1 MRPSRNHLFR
11 SLYRDPADVRTIL
24 SMAWTGT
31 LLVLLLLASVAL
43 NIWQYWR
50 RPDRIV
56 VDRSSGRVL
65 MINDREY
72 GETEAVKL
80 GPDKLTNADKQYLA
94 GEFVKAIYQVDP
106 ATRPRDI
113 ERALRMMAPASA
125 LLFARYLKQTGILD
139 KQRAE
144 SWQAVWTPQDISVDG
159 VDPYTVRVIG
169 KQEIT
174 KVIAGATQQ
183 ETRQLTPDAQARGR
197 SAKAGG
203 SQPALG
209 ISRRLVRLQGTR
221 DTGAHRRRRRLN
233 KLRAKEKTMFNH
245 KRYVITLVA
254 LTVVL
259 SAHSAQ
265 GQVKAK
271 RDKAPETT
279 KKESGQPQQRESG
292 ARASVP
298 GHARRAAQ
306 GRLPFR

>member
-1 MRPSRNHLFR
+1 MNDARTIELPPSLDAAAGKAGIAETDQVEECDATVAQSPSPTLF
-11 SLYRDPADVRTIL
+11 RDPADVRTIL

-31 LLVLLLLASVAL
+31 LLVLLLLASVAF

-94 GEFVKAIYQVDP
+94 GEFVKAIYGVDP

-125 LLFARYLKQTGILD
+125 LLFARYLKQTGVLD
-139 KQRAE
+139 KQRSE

-159 VDPYTVRVIG
+159 GDPYTVRVIG
-169 KQEIT
+169 KQEVT

-183 ETRQLTPDAQARGR
+183 ETRQLHLTL
-197 SAKAGG
+197 K
-203 SQPALG
+203 
-209 ISRRLVRLQGTR
+209 
-221 DTGAHRRRRRLN
+221 
-233 KLRAKEKTMFNH
+233 
-245 KRYVITLVA
+245 LVA
-254 LTVVL
+254 
-259 SAHSAQ
+259 
-265 GQVKAK
+265 
-271 RDKAPETT
+271 D
-279 KKESGQPQQRESG
+279 PQ
-292 ARASVP
+292 
-298 GHARRAAQ
+298 RRADRNLRSGFLVASFDYKEL
-306 GRLPFR
+306 GTPASSEAPTSR

>member
-1 MRPSRNHLFR
+1 MNDAQTIEIPPGLGAAAGEAGVIGSSHIEERDAAVTQPSLQP
-11 SLYRDPADVRTIL
+11 LYRDPADIRTIL
-24 SMAWTGT
+24 SMAWAGT

-72 GETEAVKL
+72 GETEAAKL
-80 GPDKLTNADKQYLA
+80 GPDKLTNADKQYLS

-113 ERALRMMAPASA
+113 ERALRMMVPNSA
-125 LLFARYLKQTGILD
+125 LLFARFLKQTGVLD

-159 VDPYTVRVIG
+159 ADPYTVRVIG

-183 ETRQLTPDAQARGR
+183 ETRQLHLTL
-197 SAKAGG
+197 K
-203 SQPALG
+203 
-209 ISRRLVRLQGTR
+209 
-221 DTGAHRRRRRLN
+221 
-233 KLRAKEKTMFNH
+233 
-245 KRYVITLVA
+245 LVA
-254 LTVVL
+254 
-259 SAHSAQ
+259 
-265 GQVKAK
+265 
-271 RDKAPETT
+271 D
-279 KKESGQPQQRESG
+279 PQ
-292 ARASVP
+292 
-298 GHARRAAQ
+298 RRADRNLRSGFLVASLDYKELDAPRGDQAAAQ
-306 GRLPFR
+306 

>member
-1 MRPSRNHLFR
+1 MNDVRAIELPPGLDATAGEPGTVESSQIDERDAAVAQSSFQ

-31 LLVLLLLASVAL
+31 LLVLLLLASVTL

-72 GETEAVKL
+72 GETEAVKM
-80 GPDKLTNADKQYLA
+80 GPDKLTNADKQYLT

-144 SWQAVWTPQDISVDG
+144 SWQAVWAPQDISVDG
-159 VDPYTVRVIG
+159 ADPYTVRVIG

-183 ETRQLTPDAQARGR
+183 ETRQLHLTL
-197 SAKAGG
+197 K
-203 SQPALG
+203 
-209 ISRRLVRLQGTR
+209 
-221 DTGAHRRRRRLN
+221 
-233 KLRAKEKTMFNH
+233 
-245 KRYVITLVA
+245 LVA
-254 LTVVL
+254 DPQRRADRNLRSGFLVASFDYKEL
-259 SAHSAQ
+259 SA
-265 GQVKAK
+265 
-271 RDKAPETT
+271 P
-279 KKESGQPQQRESG
+279 G
-292 ARASVP
+292 ADPV
-298 GHARRAAQ
+298 AAQ
-306 GRLPFR
+306 

>member
-1 MRPSRNHLFR
+1 MNEMNDARTIETSPSLDVDAIKTGTAETNHVEESDAIVVQSPPRF
-11 SLYRDPADVRTIL
+11 LYRDPADVRTLL

-31 LLVLLLLASVAL
+31 LLVLLLLASVAF

-144 SWQAVWTPQDISVDG
+144 AWQAVWTPQDISVDG
-159 VDPYTVRVIG
+159 ADPYTVRVIG

-174 KVIAGATQQ
+174 KMIAGATQQ
-183 ETRQLTPDAQARGR
+183 ETRQLSLTLKLAADPQRRADRNLR
-197 SAKAGG
+197 SG
-203 SQPALG
+203 
-209 ISRRLVRLQGTR
+209 
-221 DTGAHRRRRRLN
+221 
-233 KLRAKEKTMFNH
+233 F
-245 KRYVITLVA
+245 LVA
-254 LTVVL
+254 SFDYKEIGAPGAGSVT
-259 SAHSAQ
+259 AQ
-265 GQVKAK
+265 
-271 RDKAPETT
+271 
-279 KKESGQPQQRESG
+279 
-292 ARASVP
+292 
-298 GHARRAAQ
+298 
-306 GRLPFR
+306 

>member
-1 MRPSRNHLFR
+1 MNEAQAIELPPGLDAVAGQAGIAETDRVGERDATVAQPPSQV
-11 SLYRDPADVRTIL
+11 LYRDPADVRTIL

-65 MINDREY
+65 QINDREY
-72 GETEAVKL
+72 GETEAVRL
-80 GPDKLTNADKQYLA
+80 GPDRLTNADKQYIA

-113 ERALRMMAPASA
+113 ERALRMMSPNSA

-159 VDPYTVRVIG
+159 ADPYTVRVIG

-174 KVIAGATQQ
+174 KIISGASQQ
-183 ETRQLTPDAQARGR
+183 EARQLHLTL
-197 SAKAGG
+197 K
-203 SQPALG
+203 
-209 ISRRLVRLQGTR
+209 
-221 DTGAHRRRRRLN
+221 
-233 KLRAKEKTMFNH
+233 
-245 KRYVITLVA
+245 LVA
-254 LTVVL
+254 
-259 SAHSAQ
+259 
-265 GQVKAK
+265 
-271 RDKAPETT
+271 D
-279 KKESGQPQQRESG
+279 PQ
-292 ARASVP
+292 
-298 GHARRAAQ
+298 RRADRNLRSGFLIASFDYREL
-306 GRLPFR
+306 GTTESSEVTTSR

>member
-1 MRPSRNHLFR
+1 MNDVGAIELPPGLDATAGEADIAESRRPKERDTAVAQSSLQP
-11 SLYRDPADVRTIL
+11 LYRDPADVRTIL

-56 VDRSSGRVL
+56 VDRSLGRVL

-125 LLFARYLKQTGILD
+125 LLFARYIKQTGILD

-144 SWQAVWTPQDISVDG
+144 SWQAIWTPQDISVDG

-169 KQEIT
+169 KQEVT
-174 KVIAGATQQ
+174 KMIAGATQQ
-183 ETRQLTPDAQARGR
+183 ETHQLHLTL
-197 SAKAGG
+197 K
-203 SQPALG
+203 
-209 ISRRLVRLQGTR
+209 
-221 DTGAHRRRRRLN
+221 
-233 KLRAKEKTMFNH
+233 
-245 KRYVITLVA
+245 LVA
-254 LTVVL
+254 
-259 SAHSAQ
+259 
-265 GQVKAK
+265 
-271 RDKAPETT
+271 D
-279 KKESGQPQQRESG
+279 PQ
-292 ARASVP
+292 
-298 GHARRAAQ
+298 RRADRNLRSGFLVASFDYKELGAPSADPVAAQ
-306 GRLPFR
+306 